1 MTTATV
7 TDSARQQYETD
18 GYLSPID
25 LFSADEID
33 AYREQFD
40 ELEAREGKETT
51 QIGLQARHFD
61 QEFIWKLAADPRV
74 LDWMEGVM
82 GEDLLLLSTHFF
94 CKYPDAKGEKFV
106 AWHQDVTYWGLEPD
120 EAHTAWIA
128 IDDSDVE
135 NGCMQVIP
143 GSHTEGIVPHGKSDR
158 GGNLLSINQEIPD
171 EYVDKTNA
179 VNLELESRP
188 DVDPLRQGVSRQP
201 SQHLEPEALRPDGPL
216 HSPRGAPD
224 RDQLAGRQLEAGPD
238 ARRGPLP
245 PLSRNAAPVSGSLVV
260 PFTELPCLVRQPPDR
275 PSVRV
280 DCGLTGC

>member
-179 VNLELESRP
+179 VNLELE
-188 DVDPLRQGVSRQP
+188 
-201 SQHLEPEALRPDGPL
+201 
-216 HSPRGAPD
+216 
-224 RDQLAGRQLEAGPD
+224 AGQMSIHYGKVYHASHPNTSN
-238 ARRGPLP
+238 RR
-245 PLSRNAAPVSGSLVV
+245 R
-260 PFTELPCLVRQPPDR
+260 
-275 PSVRV
+275 
-280 DCGLTGC
+280 CGLTVRFIPPEARQTEINSLGGNWKPVLMRGEDRYRHYPETPPPFPVP